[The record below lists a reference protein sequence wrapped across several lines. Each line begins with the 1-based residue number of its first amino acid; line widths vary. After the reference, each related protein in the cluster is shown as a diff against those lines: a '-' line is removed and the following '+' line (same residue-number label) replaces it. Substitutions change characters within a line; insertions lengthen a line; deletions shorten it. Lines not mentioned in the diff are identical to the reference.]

1 MVIPS
6 DVDLFLTD
14 LWPHSQRCTKVN
26 DSFPRQLTDIEIIL
40 RLAASLTCLMSAS
53 LKSLFFDEMDFTEF
67 QEFLFTAKI

>member
-1 MVIPS
+1 M
-6 DVDLFLTD
+6 
-14 LWPHSQRCTKVN
+14 N